1 MRRIQLLISG
11 IILLLISS
19 TLFAQDE
26 LTIKENK
33 TRKNAIGLHAGST
46 TGLGISYRRW
56 PDQFGFQVTFFPIVS
71 KGQSYVSLGITGMYK
86 VSELKSIDVFIYLG
100 NHFIYREDNYYYDPA
115 YYQDYDNSGNWTWN
129 LGAGGGLDI
138 KIAKVL
144 RLSIMTG
151 FGNYDI
157 FGDYTFTFAGEIG
170 FYFMF

>member
-1 MRRIQLLISG
+1 MKQKQVVFFGLILFLISFTVF
-11 IILLLISS
+11 S
-19 TLFAQDE
+19 QDV
-26 LTIKENK
+26 TIKENK

-46 TGLGISYRRW
+46 TGFGISYRRW

-71 KGQSYVSLGITGMYK
+71 KEQSYISLGITGMYK
-86 VSELKSIDVFIYLG
+86 VSELKAIDVFLYLG
-100 NHFIYREDNYYYDPA
+100 DHFIYRKDNYYYDPA
-115 YYQDYDNSGNWTWN
+115 YYQDYDSNGYWTWN

-157 FGDYTFTFAGEIG
+157 LGDYTFTFAGEIG
-170 FYFMF
+170 FYYMF

>member
-1 MRRIQLLISG
+1 MVKKYIFSFGL
-11 IILLLISS
+11 ILLFIPSYV
-19 TLFAQDE
+19 FAQDN
-26 LTIKENK
+26 LTVKENK

-56 PDQFGFQVTFFPIVS
+56 PDAFGFEVTFFPVVS
-71 KGQSYVSLGITGMYK
+71 REHSFVSLGITGMYK
-86 VSELKSIDVFIYLG
+86 VSELRTIDVFLYMG
-100 NHFIYREDNYYYDPA
+100 NHFIYRKENYYYDPV
-115 YYQDYDNSGNWTWN
+115 YYQDYDNEYWTWN
-129 LGAGGGLDI
+129 FGAGGGLDI

-170 FYFMF
+170 FYYMF

>member
-1 MRRIQLLISG
+1 MKTMQIFLAIMIFLFISTN
-11 IILLLISS
+11 I
-19 TLFAQDE
+19 FAQDN
-26 LTIKENK
+26 LTVRENK

-56 PDQFGFQVTFFPIVS
+56 PDQFGFQATFFPMIS
-71 KGQSYVSLGITGMYK
+71 KEQSYLSLGVTGMYK
-86 VSELKSIDVFIYLG
+86 VSELKAMDVFLYLG
-100 NHFIYREDNYYYDPA
+100 NHFIYRKDNYYYDPA
-115 YYQDYDNSGNWTWN
+115 YYQEYENAYWKWN

-157 FGDYTFTFAGEIG
+157 FGDYAFTFAGEIG
-170 FYFMF
+170 FYYMF